1 LGEQKKEKKMATYHL
16 TTPLTEE
23 AVRKLKVRDMVYLD
37 GSIFGIRDLNLI
49 HMFDKKN
56 EPPVSLKGAAC
67 IHTAPSL
74 KKVGN
79 RWEKICVGTTTS
91 GRMDRF
97 TPGLMEKYGVRAII
111 GKGGQY
117 QASLDAM
124 KKFGGV
130 YLAIVGGAAA
140 VETNQ
145 IVEVEKVYWEEL
157 DPEAIYQFKVKD
169 FGPLTV
175 AMDSY
180 GNHLYYEVKAE
191 AEKKLPEIY
200 KKLGIPVPAGK

>member
-1 LGEQKKEKKMATYHL
+1 MTIHVF

-23 AVRKLKVRDMVYLD
+23 TVRKLRVRDSVILN
-37 GSIFGIRDLNLI
+37 GTIFGIRDLTQI
-49 HMFDKKN
+49 RIFDHKMD
-56 EPPVSLKGAAC
+56 PPVSLQGAVC
-67 IHTAPSL
+67 LHTAPSL

-97 TPGLMEKYGVRAII
+97 TPGLIEKYGVRAII
-111 GKGGQY
+111 GKGGLY
-117 QASLDAM
+117 QGSLESM
-124 KKFGGV
+124 KKFGAC

-140 VETNQ
+140 LETNQ
-145 IVEVEKVYWEEL
+145 IVEVEAVYWE
-157 DPEAIYQFKVKD
+157 DIHPEALYQFKVKD

-180 GNHLYYEVKAE
+180 GNHLYFDVKAQ

-200 KKLGIPVPAGK
+200 RRLGIPA